1 MKTFDGMFVKTE
13 FDPSDPTHL
22 RRFQQFLDTGKWSG
36 CPFRLDD
43 DYKSVP
49 GMIFDKIKNELMRRV
64 IK

>member
-1 MKTFDGMFVKTE
+1 MKIFEGMFNRVE
-13 FDPSDPTHL
+13 FDPSKADHL
-22 RRFQQFLDTGKWSG
+22 KQFQQFLDTGKWSG

-64 IK
+64 VK